1 MADPDNAEVPISP
14 RAVRRL
20 LAFGGLLA
28 FLVWRFLLRPPP
40 RAAEQPIA
48 AGNGASEPENPGTA
62 FEPSDWSVGPV
73 ALVYVGILALLV
85 ISSFVLIAAYPS
97 ALSDVDRTLRIAPPG
112 PRLQTDP
119 QDEMK
124 RLRAEEEKWL
134 STYHWVDRQK
144 GIVGIPIE
152 EAMKKLARTGAPG
165 FPERQQ

>member
-1 MADPDNAEVPISP
+1 MADLSNSEVTAGIGGSQADNPD
-14 RAVRRL
+14 
-20 LAFGGLLA
+20 
-28 FLVWRFLLRPPP
+28 
-40 RAAEQPIA
+40 
-48 AGNGASEPENPGTA
+48 TA

-73 ALVYVGILALLV
+73 ALVYVGILVLLV
-85 ISSFVLIAAYPS
+85 ISSLVIIAGYPG

-119 QDEMK
+119 QNEMK

-134 STYHWVDRQK
+134 NSYHWVDRQK